1 MSPILTRRQAL
12 SLAGAAALSLA
23 APALAAGPARV
34 VIVGAGFGG
43 ATCARVL
50 RRIAPEIEVTL
61 IERDPAFVTCPFSNL
76 VIAGFAEMAS
86 VTHSYDGLRAAGI
99 NVVIDTVTG
108 IDATARKVATAGG
121 GFQYDRLVVSPGIS
135 LRFDAIPGYDAA
147 AAEKLPHAW
156 QAGPQTA
163 LLRDQVHAMEDGGT
177 VLIVVPD
184 LPYRCPPGPYERA
197 SLIAARLK
205 AAKPKSRLI
214 VIDAK
219 DSFAKQAL
227 FQEGWAALYPDQ
239 IRWVS
244 FSDNGGVLNIDPG
257 AMTVETAFETFTGD
271 VINVI
276 PPQRAGQ
283 LAQDAGLTGNDDWC
297 AIDATSFE
305 SAHLPGVHVLGDAT
319 LAGDMPKSGTA
330 ASSQARVC
338 AHAVAAL
345 LAGQAPAQPTL
356 INTCY
361 SFLAPDYGISVTEVF
376 RPDET
381 GAIRTLV
388 QELSPQGGSAERHAQ
403 EADYARGWYQS
414 ITTDMFG

>member
-12 SLAGAAALSLA
+12 SLAGAASLSLA

-86 VTHSYDGLRAAGI
+86 VTHSYDGLRAAGV

-121 GFQYDRLVVSPGIS
+121 GFDYDRLVVSPGIS

-163 LLRDQVHAMEDGGT
+163 LLRDQVQAMQDGGT

-205 AAKPKSRLI
+205 ADKPKSRLI

-345 LAGQAPAQPTL
+345 LAGKAPARPTL

-388 QELSPQGGSAERHAQ
+388 QELSPQGGSAELHAQ